1 MKARDVGA
9 LGLLAALWGGSFLF
23 MRLAAPTLGP
33 IVVAT
38 ARVGLAALALLAWAA
53 AIGQHPRVWAGWRQF
68 MVMGALNAALPFTLI
83 TAAELHLTAGLAA
96 ILNATTPLFAALVA
110 AAWLGERL
118 TLAKGSGLALGLG
131 GVGVLVGWS
140 PLPPGPL
147 GLASVGACLLAALL
161 YAVAGA
167 YAKRT
172 FVGVPPLRL
181 AIGQQLGATALL
193 LPLALPIGIAT
204 APAMRP
210 TPSVAA
216 AILALAVLCTSV
228 AYLLYFHLI
237 ASIGPTNTLS
247 VTFLVPVFGLLW
259 SALFLHEPLGP
270 GTFLGLG
277 LILASVLLVTGML
290 RRAAPNL
297 PHHSPSATR
306 QRL

>member
-9 LGLLAALWGGSFLF
+9 LILLAALWGGSFLF
-23 MRLAAPTLGP
+23 MRLAAPALGP

-53 AIGQHPRVWAGWRQF
+53 AIGQRPRVWAGWRQF
-68 MVMGALNAALPFTLI
+68 LVMGALNAALPFTLI

-118 TLAKGSGLALGLG
+118 TLAKGAGLALGLG
-131 GVGVLVGWS
+131 GVGILVGWS

-193 LPLALPIGIAT
+193 LPLALPIGVAT
-204 APAMRP
+204 APTMLL
-210 TPSVAA
+210 TPGVAA
-216 AILALAVLCTSV
+216 AIVALAVLCTSV

-259 SALFLHEPLGP
+259 SALFLREPLGP

-277 LILASVLLVTGML
+277 LILASVLLVTGIL
-290 RRAAPNL
+290 WRAAPNL
-297 PHHSPSATR
+297 PHHSPPATR